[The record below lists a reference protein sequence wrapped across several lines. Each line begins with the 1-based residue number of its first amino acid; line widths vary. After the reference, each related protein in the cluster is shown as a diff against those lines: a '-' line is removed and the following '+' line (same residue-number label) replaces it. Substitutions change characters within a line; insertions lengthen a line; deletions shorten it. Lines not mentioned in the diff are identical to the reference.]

1 MFDYNFERLKGLGW
15 SDDFIEKMKDD
26 PCWKGYKMVGEKTK
40 NGKKVPNCVP
50 EKKKK
55 SSDHAEVEKATGDL
69 KDACWKGYT
78 AVGMKTK
85 NGKKVPN
92 CVKVKSD
99 SDHGEKFDINDPSPL
114 NSMAMGN
121 ALPKEPGTGPA
132 KNPQMK
138 EAGIRMPRME
148 DIVESSNRNG
158 HLAMAAA
165 PNYSETEDYFEG
177 FHSGEPNGAMIIT
190 QLRVMREKI
199 DIMLGQLYPDDNLP
213 PWCATKIATAGTS
226 IASVGDYLRY
236 GAET

>member
-1 MFDYNFERLKGLGW
+1 MNVNDYDWNRLQALGW
-15 SDDFIEKMKDD
+15 DAEFAEKMKND
-26 PCWKGYKMVGEKTK
+26 PCWKGYEMVGKKNK

-50 EKKKK
+50 VK
-55 SSDHAEVEKATGDL
+55 
-69 KDACWKGYT
+69 KDAE
-78 AVGMKTK
+78 
-85 NGKKVPN
+85 
-92 CVKVKSD
+92 
-99 SDHGEKFDINDPSPL
+99 HGEGFDL
-114 NSMAMGN
+114 NKKQPMDDMAMGN

-148 DIVESSNRNG
+148 EIEKASNRNG

-165 PNYSETEDYFEG
+165 PNYSEEEFFEG
-177 FHSGEPNGAMIIT
+177 FHSGEPNGSMVIT

-213 PWCATKIATAGTS
+213 PWAATKIATAGTS
-226 IASVGDYLRY
+226 LASVGDYLRF

>member
-1 MFDYNFERLKGLGW
+1 MNDFDYDWDRLQGFG
-15 SDDFIEKMKDD
+15 F
-26 PCWKGYKMVGEKTK
+26 T
-40 NGKKVPNCVP
+40 
-50 EKKKK
+50 
-55 SSDHAEVEKATGDL
+55 EKATGEL

-99 SDHGEKFDINDPSPL
+99 AEHKEGFDINEQSPL
-114 NSMAMGN
+114 NDMAMGN

-148 DIVESSNRNG
+148 EIVKSSNRNG

-165 PNYSETEDYFEG
+165 PNYAEAEDYFEG
-177 FHSGEPNGAMIIT
+177 FHSGEANGAMAIN

-199 DIMLGQLYPDDNLP
+199 DIMLGMLYPDDNLE
-213 PWCATKIATAGTS
+213 PWMSTKLTMS
-226 IASVGDYLRY
+226 SQNLASVADYLRF
-236 GAET
+236 GVEV